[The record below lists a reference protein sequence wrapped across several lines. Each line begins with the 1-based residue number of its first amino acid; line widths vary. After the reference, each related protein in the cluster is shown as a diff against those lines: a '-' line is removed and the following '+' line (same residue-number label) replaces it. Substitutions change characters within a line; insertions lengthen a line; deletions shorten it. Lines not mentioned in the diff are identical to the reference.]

1 MQFPIRGQF
10 TALTAVLLLAGCA
23 STNNIEPQSSLINS
37 QQLQLSTSTNIAK
50 AVSINW
56 WTAAND
62 AQLNALMADAL
73 KNAPT
78 LKQAAAR
85 VREAENAVGMANSAN
100 GPNLDLTASSRRDRF
115 SKNTIQ
121 PLAPNMPNPQP
132 LYETTNNLGLNF
144 SYEFDWWGKY
154 RNQVNA
160 AKAQVNAAQAEQQQT
175 TLSLTSAIASAYYQ
189 LQSNYAMQ
197 ELLNKQIQSY
207 QALAEINQ
215 QQYNAG
221 VVGIEVWQQSQA
233 QVDINRQMVT
243 QIQTQID
250 LLSHQIAAL
259 TGKSAAG
266 KSAIQ
271 RVSLPD
277 SQWLT
282 PPTELTINLLG
293 QRPDIT
299 AQRELVESYEQS
311 VQAARKDF
319 YPSVS
324 ISGFAG
330 FTTANFKGTN
340 PTLLEAASKAWNLA
354 PAISLPIF
362 HAGALQSKLGEESA
376 LYDQAVESYNQTIL
390 NAVQDA
396 ADAITQQQSASQ
408 MYQQAQG
415 ASQST
420 EQVYRVAQAQYQ
432 SGLTGRLPMLNSET
446 QLLQQQQ
453 AELNAK
459 NNLLQSK
466 IGLIRSLGGGYQAP
480 VVNSKA

>member
-1 MQFPIRGQF
+1 MQFPIRRQM
-10 TALTAVLLLAGCA
+10 TVLATMLLLAGCA
-23 STNNIEPQSSLINS
+23 STNNIEPQSSLLNS
-37 QQLQLSTSTNIAK
+37 QQLQLSTPTNTVK

-62 AQLNALMADAL
+62 TQLNALMNDAL

-100 GPNLDLTASSRRDRF
+100 GPNLDLTANSRRDRF

-121 PLAPNMPNPQP
+121 PLAPNVPNPQP
-132 LYETTNNLGLNF
+132 LYETTNNLGLSF

-160 AKAQVNAAQAEQQQT
+160 AKAQVNAAHAEQQQT
-175 TLSLTSAIASAYYQ
+175 ALSLTSAIASAYYQ
-189 LQSNYAMQ
+189 LQSDYAMQ
-197 ELLNKQIQSY
+197 DLLNKQIQSY
-207 QALAEINQ
+207 QALAEINE

-221 VVGIEVWQQSQA
+221 VIGIEVWQQSQA
-233 QVDINRQMVT
+233 QVDINRQLVT

-266 KSAIQ
+266 KSNIQ
-271 RVSLPD
+271 RVALPD
-277 SQWLT
+277 SNLLT

-390 NAVQDA
+390 SAVQDA
-396 ADAITQQQSASQ
+396 ADAITQQQSTNQ

-420 EQVYRVAQAQYQ
+420 GQVYRVAQAQYQ

-459 NNLLQSK
+459 NNLLQAK

-480 VVNSKA
+480 AVNSKA

>member
-1 MQFPIRGQF
+1 MQFPIRRQM
-10 TALTAVLLLAGCA
+10 TVLATMLLLAGCA
-23 STNNIEPQSSLINS
+23 STNNIEPQSSLLNS
-37 QQLQLSTSTNIAK
+37 QQLQLSTPTNTVK

-62 AQLNALMADAL
+62 TQLNALMNDAL

-100 GPNLDLTASSRRDRF
+100 GPNLDLTANSRRDRF

-121 PLAPNMPNPQP
+121 PLAPNVPNPQP
-132 LYETTNNLGLNF
+132 LYETTNNLGLSF

-160 AKAQVNAAQAEQQQT
+160 AKAQVNAAHAEQQQT
-175 TLSLTSAIASAYYQ
+175 ALSLTSAIASAYYQ
-189 LQSNYAMQ
+189 LQSDYAMQ
-197 ELLNKQIQSY
+197 DLLNKQIQSY
-207 QALAEINQ
+207 QALAEINE

-221 VVGIEVWQQSQA
+221 VIGIEVWQQSQA
-233 QVDINRQMVT
+233 QVDINRQLVT

-266 KSAIQ
+266 KSNLQ
-271 RVSLPD
+271 RVALPD
-277 SQWLT
+277 SNLLT

-311 VQAARKDF
+311 VQAAHKDF

-390 NAVQDA
+390 SAVQDA
-396 ADAITQQQSASQ
+396 ADAITQQQSANQ

-420 EQVYRVAQAQYQ
+420 GQVYRVAQAQYQ

-459 NNLLQSK
+459 NNLLQAK

-480 VVNSKA
+480 AVNSKA

>member
-1 MQFPIRGQF
+1 MQFPIRRQM
-10 TALTAVLLLAGCA
+10 TVLATMLLLAGCA
-23 STNNIEPQSSLINS
+23 STNNIEPQSSLLNS
-37 QQLQLSTSTNIAK
+37 QQLQLSTPTNTVK

-62 AQLNALMADAL
+62 TQLNALMNDAL

-100 GPNLDLTASSRRDRF
+100 GPNLDLTANSRRDRF

-121 PLAPNMPNPQP
+121 PLAPNVPNPQP
-132 LYETTNNLGLNF
+132 LYETTNNLGLSF

-160 AKAQVNAAQAEQQQT
+160 AKAQVNAAHAEQQQT
-175 TLSLTSAIASAYYQ
+175 ALSLTSAIASAYYQ
-189 LQSNYAMQ
+189 LQSDYAMQ
-197 ELLNKQIQSY
+197 NLLNKQIQSY
-207 QALAEINQ
+207 QALAEINE

-221 VVGIEVWQQSQA
+221 VIGIEVWQQSQA
-233 QVDINRQMVT
+233 QVDINRQLVT

-266 KSAIQ
+266 KSNIQ
-271 RVSLPD
+271 RVALPD
-277 SQWLT
+277 SNLLT

-390 NAVQDA
+390 SAVQDA
-396 ADAITQQQSASQ
+396 ADAITQQQSTNQ

-420 EQVYRVAQAQYQ
+420 GQVYRVAQAQYQ

-459 NNLLQSK
+459 NNLLQAK

-480 VVNSKA
+480 AVNSKA

>member
-1 MQFPIRGQF
+1 MQFPIRRQM
-10 TALTAVLLLAGCA
+10 TVLATMLLLAGCA
-23 STNNIEPQSSLINS
+23 STNNIEPQSSLLNS
-37 QQLQLSTSTNIAK
+37 QQLQLSTPTNTAK

-62 AQLNALMADAL
+62 AQLNALMTDAL

-100 GPNLDLTASSRRDRF
+100 GPNLDLTANSRRDRF

-121 PLAPNMPNPQP
+121 PLAPNVPNPQP
-132 LYETTNNLGLNF
+132 LYETTNNLGLSF

-160 AKAQVNAAQAEQQQT
+160 AKAQVNAAHAEQQQT
-175 TLSLTSAIASAYYQ
+175 ALSLTSAIASAYYQ
-189 LQSNYAMQ
+189 LQSDYAMQ
-197 ELLNKQIQSY
+197 DLLNKQIQSY
-207 QALAEINQ
+207 QALAEINE

-221 VVGIEVWQQSQA
+221 VIGIEVWQQSQA
-233 QVDINRQMVT
+233 QVDINRQLVT

-266 KSAIQ
+266 KSNLQ
-271 RVSLPD
+271 RVALPD
-277 SQWLT
+277 SHLLT

-390 NAVQDA
+390 SAVQDA

-415 ASQST
+415 ASEST

-459 NNLLQSK
+459 NNLLQAK

-480 VVNSKA
+480 AVNSKA

>member
-1 MQFPIRGQF
+1 MQFPIRRQM
-10 TALTAVLLLAGCA
+10 TVLATMLLLAGCA
-23 STNNIEPQSSLINS
+23 STNNIEPQSSLLNS
-37 QQLQLSTSTNIAK
+37 QQLQLSTSTNNAK

-100 GPNLDLTASSRRDRF
+100 GPNLDLTANSRRDRF

-121 PLAPNMPNPQP
+121 PLAPNVPNPQP
-132 LYETTNNLGLNF
+132 LYETTNNLGLSF

-160 AKAQVNAAQAEQQQT
+160 AKAQVNAAHAEHQQT
-175 TLSLTSAIASAYYQ
+175 ALSLTSAIASAYYQ
-189 LQSNYAMQ
+189 LQSDYAMQ
-197 ELLNKQIQSY
+197 DLLNKQIQSY
-207 QALAEINQ
+207 QALAEINE

-221 VVGIEVWQQSQA
+221 VIGVEVWQQSQA
-233 QVDINRQMVT
+233 QVDINRQLVT

-266 KSAIQ
+266 KSNLQGVA
-271 RVSLPD
+271 LPD
-277 SQWLT
+277 SHLLT

-390 NAVQDA
+390 SAVQDA

-415 ASQST
+415 ASEST

-459 NNLLQSK
+459 NNLLQAK

-480 VVNSKA
+480 AVNSKA